1 MPHEQWLGDRTRQ
14 PYLYNFLAR
23 QEHGTRTP
31 ADVIPGRMATRK
43 FVDALLDKVPGVG
56 GISGKAIVKEAAGGI
71 FGGGVGTI
79 AGKGVGAVIG
89 KTILA
94 KTGRGF
100 TAAATT
106 LGGRLG
112 AVAGAGLLL
121 ADIIDTGVSAIEGDV
136 FTSAAGAG
144 MQAAR
149 PVPTQQNIKHKG
161 GVKMEPGVSLML
173 RDQSVGNVLPSP
185 TGAMVTNTWVANG
198 TPFVQTADGWIYVQR
213 RNGSIK
219 RYRPP
224 KNIVISRN
232 PRVGSLLKADK
243 KLSRL
248 KKGLRKV
255 VK

>member
-106 LGGRLG
+106 LGGAIRCCSWCG
-112 AVAGAGLLL
+112 IA
-121 ADIIDTGVSAIEGDV
+121 TGRYYRHRSKCD
-136 FTSAAGAG
+136 
-144 MQAAR
+144 
-149 PVPTQQNIKHKG
+149 
-161 GVKMEPGVSLML
+161 
-173 RDQSVGNVLPSP
+173 
-185 TGAMVTNTWVANG
+185 
-198 TPFVQTADGWIYVQR
+198 R
-213 RNGSIK
+213 R
-219 RYRPP
+219 
-224 KNIVISRN
+224 
-232 PRVGSLLKADK
+232 
-243 KLSRL
+243 
-248 KKGLRKV
+248 
-255 VK
+255 